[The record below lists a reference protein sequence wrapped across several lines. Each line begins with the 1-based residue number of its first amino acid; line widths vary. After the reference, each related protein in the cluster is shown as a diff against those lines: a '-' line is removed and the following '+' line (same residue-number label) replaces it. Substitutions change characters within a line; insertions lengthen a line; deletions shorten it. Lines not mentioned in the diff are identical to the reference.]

1 MLERCQIIAV
11 ENSPI
16 IPTIA
21 RMIVDSE
28 GTNIVRIGIELV
40 GISEAGLIC
49 LKDSNSTESDDK

>member
-1 MLERCQIIAV
+1 MRLERCQIIAV

-28 GTNIVRIGIELV
+28 GTNIIRIELIGV
-40 GISEAGLIC
+40 SETSVISLNN
-49 LKDSNSTESDDK
+49 SNSTK